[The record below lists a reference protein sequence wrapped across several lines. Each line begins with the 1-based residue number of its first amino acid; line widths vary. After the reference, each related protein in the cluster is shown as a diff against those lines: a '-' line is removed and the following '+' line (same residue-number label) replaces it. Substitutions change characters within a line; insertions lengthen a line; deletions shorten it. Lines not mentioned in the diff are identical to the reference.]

1 MDVSTR
7 IRKIEVKVFNR
18 QTYKKMV
25 ILEKID
31 SKYYIDR
38 NGKLE
43 ETVPLEKD
51 PNTLY
56 VIEKLYPPIP

>member
-1 MDVSTR
+1 
-7 IRKIEVKVFNR
+7 
-18 QTYKKMV
+18 MV